1 MIPGLML
8 LLATAFAPVQPARHR
23 AEVCPGATYFYEIHH
38 PKPYWVKH
46 ATFVCRI
53 GDHVFYKE
61 SSHDRHH

>member
-1 MIPGLML
+1 MVLSVLLML
-8 LLATAFAPVQPARHR
+8 AVSAHAAPVHR
-23 AEVCPGATYFYEIHH
+23 RPEICPGATYFYEIHH

-53 GDHVFYKE
+53 GYHAFYKE